1 MRENHITREI
11 DVWGDILCV
20 WEIYTLHSACAWV
33 REIAGDL
40 ESEGRDVCMPK
51 RQSDRDLYWGPNF
64 RRERGVNI
72 LVCWCL
78 GERTTSLCVGGDEGG
93 LASDKE

>member
-11 DVWGDILCV
+11 DVWGDVLCV

-40 ESEGRDVCMPK
+40 ESEGRDVCMPE
-51 RQSDRDLYWGPNF
+51 RQSDRDLYWGPDF
-64 RRERGVNI
+64 TRERGVNAVSYTH
-72 LVCWCL
+72 LTL
-78 GERTTSLCVGGDEGG
+78 PTTSRV
-93 LASDKE
+93 